1 MSYIK
6 ERDIYLQTA
15 LFLADLKVVRER
27 LEKIVGLSEYIKSVD
42 AILVF
47 YNREGGSNLIF
58 NISSDNP
65 EKDTDSDIVLET
77 IKNGRMTEKTSG
89 SLLTGQAKATMWRP
103 CPRFRGRTEGSG
115 SPDSLPDNF

>member
-77 IKNGRMTEKTSG
+77 IKNSQMTEKTSG
-89 SLLTGQAKATMWRP
+89 SLLTGTSKSYYVAARV
-103 CPRFRGRTEGSG
+103 
-115 SPDSLPDNF
+115 PDSAAE